1 MYRIPNLIFLFVA
14 LSSAACYS
22 SEDALEK
29 GYVTNDFEE
38 IAVPTTEQRAPDANA
53 GGEVPTQKI
62 IRNGS
67 LDFKSRDAA
76 TDYRSIL
83 SALPA
88 FGAYLEHE
96 NQFSGDAR
104 VSYGLTLRVPAERFD
119 TLMNHISALAWKLEN
134 RNAGMRDVTG
144 EYYDLQSS
152 IQNKQALEERYRSLL
167 AKATTVKD
175 MLEIEQNLNN
185 LRTEIDQLQGRFKYL
200 SAQISLST
208 IQVNFYQET
217 EINTVD
223 KPGFWASLGES
234 ITDGWHGFLA
244 FLLIVVRAWPFGL
257 LFIGLIALWRMY
269 RRARKKQV

>member
-1 MYRIPNLIFLFVA
+1 MYRIANLIFLFVA

-22 SEDALEK
+22 GEDALEK

-53 GGEVPTQKI
+53 SGEVPTQKI

-76 TDYRSIL
+76 ADYRSIL
-83 SALPA
+83 NALPA

-104 VSYGLTLRVPAERFD
+104 LSYSLTLRVPAERFD

-152 IQNKQALEERYRSLL
+152 IQNKQALEERYRTLL

-234 ITDGWHGFLA
+234 IADGWSGFLA
-244 FLLIVVRAWPFGL
+244 CVLIAVKAWPFGL